1 MALGAFYQNYHQL
14 TICQRLFCDYYLSND
29 YDRIDA
35 IKRAYGGNKSD
46 KVCSVMAAENLR
58 KPSIKKYIE
67 DRMKEAIDKVGV
79 GIEYRLNVVKDVIGA
94 CMDGSASKDCV
105 VYADGALKGVAELN
119 KMTGDYAP
127 TKTETKD
134 TSDPCE
140 GMDTLIAQSKNEY

>member
-1 MALGAFYQNYHQL
+1 MSSIYQDQDGMTL
-14 TICQRLFCDYYLSND
+14 KQRLFCEHYLANG
-29 YDRIDA
+29 YNATQAVRDA
-35 IKRAYGGNKSD
+35 GYKCKKDVFRCIAT
-46 KVCSVMAAENLR
+46 ENLS
-58 KPSIKKYIE
+58 KPIIKQYLGE
-67 DRMKEAIDKVGV
+67 RMKEAIEKVGV
-79 GIEYRLNVVKDVIGA
+79 GIEYRLKVVKDVIGA